1 MRIIR
6 RYRLFIPV
14 FRTPWVSRTCS
25 KWDSVVKNTKKKR
38 LLDIL
43 GHFEGLFLTFSKT
56 VWKGSL
62 CYYHRNSFRHWMF
75 EQNLKSCPQA
85 LLELRHF
92 FFFFFLV
99 LRIFETLRSRSKGIT
114 WKIFFIKAWDL
125 SWRKLTDFLRCG
137 LKQNDLKITGAF
149 LACSIINAAYRIEFL
164 STFKCF
170 VPHNVWKPCLDDLS
184 FQETCF

>member
-1 MRIIR
+1 M
-6 RYRLFIPV
+6 
-14 FRTPWVSRTCS
+14 SRTCS
-25 KWDSVVKNTKKKR
+25 KWDSVVKNTKKKCFWKFWAILR
-38 LLDIL
+38 VFSLHFPKPFERAPYVTTTEIPLDTVCLNKTWSRIPKP
-43 GHFEGLFLTFSKT
+43 FLSYVTI
-56 VWKGSL
+56 
-62 CYYHRNSFRHWMF
+62 
-75 EQNLKSCPQA
+75 
-85 LLELRHF
+85 F

-149 LACSIINAAYRIEFL
+149 LACSIINAAYRLEFL

-170 VPHNVWKPCLDDLS
+170 VPHNVWKHCLDDLS